1 MIDARGFSCPQ
12 PVLMVQ
18 QAVKRDAPKTLTVL
32 GDDQCA
38 VGNIRRFA
46 ASQGYQVRVTEQGE
60 EFSLELTK

>member
-1 MIDARGFSCPQ
+1 MIDARGLSCPQ

-18 QAVKRDAPKTLTVL
+18 QAVKRDAPDTLTVL
-32 GDDQCA
+32 VDDRCA

-46 ASQGYQVRVTEQGE
+46 ASQGYLVRVTEQGE

>member
-1 MIDARGFSCPQ
+1 
-12 PVLMVQ
+12 MVQ

-32 GDDQCA
+32 VDDQCA